1 MAFWNDG
8 ITLPNHFASAMAD
21 PTDAVC
27 TLAHGFRRSCRRG
40 RRSIMVMCM
49 GEDVEKEKACGRRRR
64 HVEEGVS
71 LWHFGMTVLLYPQ
84 QWRIR
89 PMPCVLWRMV
99 LDVAVGM
106 EEGVSLSFSI

>member
-27 TLAHGFRRSCRRG
+27 TLAHGFRCSCRRG
-40 RRSIMVMCM
+40 RRSIMVML
-49 GEDVEKEKACGRRRR
+49 KTWRRRR

-71 LWHFGMTVLLYPQ
+71 SWHFGMTVLLCPQ

-99 LDVAVGM
+99 LDVAVGV